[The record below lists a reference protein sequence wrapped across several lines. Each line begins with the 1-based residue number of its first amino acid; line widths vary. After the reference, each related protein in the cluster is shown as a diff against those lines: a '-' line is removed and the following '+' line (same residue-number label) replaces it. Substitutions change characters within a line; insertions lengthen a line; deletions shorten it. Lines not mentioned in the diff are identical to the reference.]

1 MTQYTHVQLDGGDK
15 IDPDLPNSNPF
26 AYFTSITYNC
36 FRGRINAE
44 KKFMETK
51 KRYRENKY
59 NMFEQQEGLQQT
71 QDNPEEE

>member
-1 MTQYTHVQLDGGDK
+1 
-15 IDPDLPNSNPF
+15 
-26 AYFTSITYNC
+26 
-36 FRGRINAE
+36 
-44 KKFMETK
+44 METK